1 MTTLKCPGAYLFL
14 LVQFEDPVLKKII
27 KILLLFVYISGLEC
41 IFFDSL
47 SDFYANIFFMH
58 IVFCKQIILSF
69 QALQTY
75 FFNISHL
82 RLLQKNNGPS
92 LSTY

>member
-1 MTTLKCPGAYLFL
+1 MTTLKCPGAYLFV

-27 KILLLFVYISGLEC
+27 KILLLFVYVSGLEC

-47 SDFYANIFFMH
+47 SD
-58 IVFCKQIILSF
+58 
-69 QALQTY
+69 LQTY
-75 FFNISHL
+75 FFNIARPL
-82 RLLQKNNGPS
+82 PLQKNNGPS